1 MRTHADSVR
10 ISHLC
15 PEAQM
20 QVRGPSEKAPIR
32 SAKGNREWK
41 YSGEGSGM
49 LHPEFLLLWQSTA
62 DPFLHRRH
70 LNTVLSQSVWGL
82 WVLVCTRLV

>member
-20 QVRGPSEKAPIR
+20 QVSERAPVC
-32 SAKGNREWK
+32 SAKGNGEWK
-41 YSGEGSGM
+41 YSGEGIWPLVLANIYMFFKDWGT
-49 LHPEFLLLWQSTA
+49 LN
-62 DPFLHRRH
+62 H
-70 LNTVLSQSVWGL
+70 LPCASDKLPGVLG
-82 WVLVCTRLV
+82 

>member
-1 MRTHADSVR
+1 MRTHADSVK

-20 QVRGPSEKAPIR
+20 QVSERAPIR

-41 YSGEGSGM
+41 YSGEGSG
-49 LHPEFLLLWQSTA
+49 LWS
-62 DPFLHRRH
+62 
-70 LNTVLSQSVWGL
+70 
-82 WVLVCTRLV
+82 